1 VRLSRQASWAQARA
15 RGSGGQLRRE
25 RNDEETDAMTQS
37 AGGQRRLLGHEL
49 EALSSEEI
57 KQRFEAEQRA

>member
-1 VRLSRQASWAQARA
+1 
-15 RGSGGQLRRE
+15 
-25 RNDEETDAMTQS
+25 MTQS